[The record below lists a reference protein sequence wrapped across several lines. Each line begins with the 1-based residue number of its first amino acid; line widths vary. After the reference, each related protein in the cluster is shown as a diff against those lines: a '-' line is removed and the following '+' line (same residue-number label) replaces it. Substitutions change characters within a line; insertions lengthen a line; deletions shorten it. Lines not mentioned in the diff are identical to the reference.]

1 MEKKHKLFKIKKK
14 MKRGDMKESI
24 FFPSIFCEQTLK
36 TNKQKDNKKILFPQK
51 NRSITKTKKIRHC
64 RVPTAI
70 IDSIISKFEESDLDF
85 CLQKKI
91 YCSTA
96 GKVEDRSTF

>member
-1 MEKKHKLFKIKKK
+1 MVIRRKA
-14 MKRGDMKESI
+14 

-51 NRSITKTKKIRHC
+51 NRSITKTTKKNRHC

>member
-1 MEKKHKLFKIKKK
+1 

-51 NRSITKTKKIRHC
+51 NRSITKTK
-64 RVPTAI
+64 
-70 IDSIISKFEESDLDF
+70 
-85 CLQKKI
+85 QKK
-91 YCSTA
+91 
-96 GKVEDRSTF
+96 

>member
-1 MEKKHKLFKIKKK
+1 MDICGYLKRITDNCQVLLIRSSGSASHTIRTRIKW
-14 MKRGDMKESI
+14 
-24 FFPSIFCEQTLK
+24 
-36 TNKQKDNKKILFPQK
+36 KQKDNKKILFPQK
-51 NRSITKTKKIRHC
+51 NRSITKTTKKNRHC